1 MNWLTRLFTGKPAPA
16 ATPPDLRAGSERVPP
31 SASAAPAAPPPPA
44 ATAAHEAD
52 AALLPWLLGSPPAPP
67 HQPASTAEMAA
78 LAALDKTLALP
89 ALPDDLLPR
98 AAALVPQMLAMLR
111 QADLPVQALAQR
123 VAKDAQL
130 TAEVMRLAGSPY
142 YRAQRS
148 VTDLGQAITL
158 LGVSGL
164 QTVIA
169 RVVLKPI
176 YEAAPGPLS
185 ARAAPRLWEHADVL
199 ASHAAAQ
206 AAQAGT
212 SSFDGAL
219 AGLLH
224 GCGMSVALRLI
235 DRSGAAIVMPPS
247 AEFAASVAER
257 AHRLFGLAAM
267 RWDITPAFS
276 RFAADARSASLAA
289 SADPLAMALRLAQ
302 PMAMAE
308 LVPAASAGPG
318 AAD

>member
-1 MNWLTRLFTGKPAPA
+1 M
-16 ATPPDLRAGSERVPP
+16 
-31 SASAAPAAPPPPA
+31 
-44 ATAAHEAD
+44 AAHDAD
-52 AALLPWLLGSPPAPP
+52 AALLPWLLGSQPATAD
-67 HQPASTAEMAA
+67 QPASTAERAA

-89 ALPDDLLPR
+89 GLPDDLLPR
-98 AAALVPQMLAMLR
+98 AATLVPQMLAMLR
-111 QADLPVQALAQR
+111 QTDLPVQALAQR

-130 TAEVMRLAGSPY
+130 TAEVMRLAGSPH

-206 AAQAGT
+206 AAQAGAG
-212 SSFDGAL
+212 SFDGTL

-224 GCGMSVALRLI
+224 GCGMSVALRLL
-235 DRSGAAIVMPPS
+235 DRSGAALVMPPS
-247 AEFAASVAER
+247 AEFAAAVAGR
-257 AHRLFGLAAM
+257 AHRLFGLAAQ

-276 RFAADARSASLAA
+276 RFAADARSVPLAQ
-289 SADPLAMALRLAQ
+289 SDDPLARALRQAAPLAL
-302 PMAMAE
+302 AD
-308 LVPAASAGPG
+308 LCPAG
-318 AAD
+318 AAT